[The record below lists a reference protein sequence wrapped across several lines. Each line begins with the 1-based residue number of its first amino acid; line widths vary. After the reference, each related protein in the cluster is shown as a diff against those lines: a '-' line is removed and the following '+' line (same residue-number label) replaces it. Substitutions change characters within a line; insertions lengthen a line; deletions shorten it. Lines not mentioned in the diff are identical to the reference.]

1 MINLPPEFT
10 PPDYDGGS
18 IANVPATIAAWLGAP
33 FQGLP
38 PLRPEFQPANLPP
51 INRVVLL
58 VVDALGW
65 NHFKEAG
72 RIAPQI
78 PDLLAQT
85 AVQGRLTSIFPST
98 TVAALSS
105 LWTGLAPAQHGM
117 LGLRLLLPRFGVQG
131 QMIKMSPEF
140 DPRPDTLVDA
150 GLDMQSFL
158 AGPGF
163 AEQLAAAGIPSYS
176 VKHYRLSDTALSRMH
191 GRGVKKQIGI
201 ISAAHLFVKVRQL
214 LEETAGQPLF
224 VSAYWADVD
233 TLSHFNG
240 PHGEATVAEAVNVFH
255 LMQRHLLEPLSDAGR
270 AGTLLCVVAD
280 HGQVDTPAGQRLF
293 LRDHPALEQLLLMH
307 PAGEPRVPYFYAR
320 QGQVAAVQAYLQQT
334 FGEAMAVLPSQEALT
349 AGLFGP
355 PPHAPV
361 AAERVGDVLAILRQ
375 GYALFD
381 DTLSGRMVEMTG
393 RHGGMTADEM
403 EVPWLV
409 FALG

>member
-38 PLRPEFQPANLPP
+38 PLRPEFLPANLPP

-65 NHFKEAG
+65 NHFKETG
-72 RIAPQI
+72 RVAPEI
-78 PDLLAQT
+78 PHLLAQT
-85 AVQGRLTSIFPST
+85 AVQGKLTSIFPST
-98 TVAALSS
+98 TVAALSA

-117 LGLRLLLPRFGVQG
+117 LGLRLLLPRFGGLG

-140 DPRPDTLVDA
+140 DPHEETLVQA
-150 GLDMQSFL
+150 GLDVENFL
-158 AGPGF
+158 AGRGF
-163 AEQLAAAGIPSYS
+163 GEQLAAAGIPSYS
-176 VKHYRLSDTALSRMH
+176 VKHYRLGDTALSKMH
-191 GRGVKKQIGI
+191 GRGVTEQIGI
-201 ISAAHLFVKVRQL
+201 INPAHLFVRVRQL

-240 PHGEATVAEAVNVFH
+240 PHGEATVAEAVNVLQ
-255 LMQRHLLEPLSDAGR
+255 LMQRHLLEPLSEAGR

-280 HGQVDTPAGQRLF
+280 HGQIDTPPEQRLF
-293 LRDHPALEQLLLMH
+293 LRDHPDLERLLLMH

-320 QGQVAAVQAYLQQT
+320 QGQAAAVQDYLQRT
-334 FGEAMAVLPSQEALT
+334 FGEAMVVLRSEEALA

-355 PPHAPV
+355 PPHA
-361 AAERVGDVLAILRQ
+361 AAAPERVGDVLAMMRQ

-381 DTLSGRMVEMTG
+381 DSLSGRMVEMTG

-409 FALG
+409 FGLE